1 MNQPFPVRAIA
12 GCLALAAFAIAI
24 ISGLAAGR
32 STDSI
37 LSSALVAMLV
47 GQVVGYIAGLV
58 ISRTLLESLQSFT
71 SGAGAPAP
79 VEVAPKAPGNA
90 GAPSSSDS

>member
-1 MNQPFPVRAIA
+1 MNQSFPVRAIA

-37 LSSALVAMLV
+37 ISSALVALIV

-58 ISRTLLESLQSFT
+58 IARTLLENIRSYTATRGVS
-71 SGAGAPAP
+71 APAELSP
-79 VEVAPKAPGNA
+79 APGSTSR
-90 GAPSSSDS
+90 APGIPDS